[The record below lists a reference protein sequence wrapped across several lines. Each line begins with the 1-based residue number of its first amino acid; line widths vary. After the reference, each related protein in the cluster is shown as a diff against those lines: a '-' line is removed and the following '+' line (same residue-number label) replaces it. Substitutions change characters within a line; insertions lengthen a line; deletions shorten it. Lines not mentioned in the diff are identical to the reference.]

1 MFGIELIDA
10 TLAPAM
16 FVALLSG
23 GTVFFKSL
31 YLADCAA
38 LFGLYKRH
46 LAPRHVH
53 NWCKGAQPDWGSFV
67 LCDGSFDGLF
77 AFGLYGLG
85 LWALFSK
92 PC

>member
-16 FVALLSG
+16 FVALLSC
-23 GTVFFKSL
+23 VLSFLSP

-53 NWCKGAQPDWGSFV
+53 NWCKGA
-67 LCDGSFDGLF
+67 
-77 AFGLYGLG
+77 
-85 LWALFSK
+85 
-92 PC
+92 